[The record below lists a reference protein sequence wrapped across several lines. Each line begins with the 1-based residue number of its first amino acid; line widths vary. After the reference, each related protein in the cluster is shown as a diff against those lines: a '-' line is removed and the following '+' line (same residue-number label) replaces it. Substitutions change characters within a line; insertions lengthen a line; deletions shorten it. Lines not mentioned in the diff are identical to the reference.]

1 VFLIRHADAVS
12 EDVAGSDE
20 DRWLSPRGRE
30 AARGLARLLREQQIE
45 LDAIVSSP
53 LPRAV
58 QTAEL
63 VADGLDYLGPIET
76 WRALAPGAHPRRAAG
91 DLARLGAPGAP
102 SRDPVTRGLGA
113 PGAPSRDP
121 VTRGRGAS
129 VAVIGHEPG
138 ISSLG
143 ALILGLPAF
152 PQLRTAQCC
161 AIEDGAPTFTARA
174 DLMTVATLFVA

>member
-1 VFLIRHADAVS
+1 MRVFLIRHADAVS

-30 AARGLARLLREQQIE
+30 AARGLARLLREQKIE

-63 VADGLDYLGPIET
+63 VADGLDYLGSIET

-91 DLARLGAPGAP
+91 ELPA
-102 SRDPVTRGLGA
+102 
-113 PGAPSRDP
+113 
-121 VTRGRGAS
+121 RGAS
-129 VAVIGHEPG
+129 VAVVGHEPG
-138 ISSLG
+138 ISALG

-174 DLMTVATLFVA
+174 DLMAVSALFVE